1 MLPAL
6 DITVY
11 PLQTSLPYHILLLL
25 LTAESP
31 EVCNSN
37 LIGSNFLFA
46 LKLSLQVWWI
56 CCCIRQLIR
65 EIHCTYLIHFT
76 HSLLPNWIASCILL
90 VFSFVHLCTVVEV
103 FQIIALFSFSI
114 LYFLLVSLSCISCL
128 VLHCSWALFA
138 CVLLVLCVLFAL

>member
-37 LIGSNFLFA
+37 LIGSNFFVCIEVVTA
-46 LKLSLQVWWI
+46 SLVNM
-56 CCCIRQLIR
+56 
-65 EIHCTYLIHFT
+65 
-76 HSLLPNWIASCILL
+76 LLYKAID
-90 VFSFVHLCTVVEV
+90 
-103 FQIIALFSFSI
+103 
-114 LYFLLVSLSCISCL
+114 
-128 VLHCSWALFA
+128 
-138 CVLLVLCVLFAL
+138 